1 MREGDKG
8 ITLVALIVTIIILLI
23 LISVSLGAITQ
34 KNFINKAQNAVDKA
48 SQQENDRA
56 EKEDEAIQTW
66 NYLPGNIIKSPTSYK

>member
-34 KNFINKAQNAVDKA
+34 KNFINK
-48 SQQENDRA
+48 
-56 EKEDEAIQTW
+56 
-66 NYLPGNIIKSPTSYK
+66 G